1 MKSGHRD
8 EGWITGRIYFNRE
21 DKRLIVKRR
30 NHECSWTVNLGNKWA
45 WALYIIVF
53 MIVVI
58 ICSVL

>member
-1 MKSGHRD
+1 MKSGDRD

-21 DKRLIVKRR
+21 DKRLIVKRPH
-30 NHECSWTVNLGNKWA
+30 NECSYTMNLGNKWV

>member
-1 MKSGHRD
+1 MKSGDRD

-30 NHECSWTVNLGNKWA
+30 NNECSWTMNLGNKWA

-58 ICSVL
+58 ICIVL

>member
-8 EGWITGRIYFNRE
+8 EGWIMGRIYFNRE

>member
-1 MKSGHRD
+1 MKSGDRD

-21 DKRLIVKRR
+21 DKRLIVKRPH
-30 NHECSWTVNLGNKWA
+30 NESSYTMNLGNKWA